1 MSNAARRDASVAE
14 GGNLILIRALRLSR
28 AEKEIPM
35 VVIRNVFHLKFGKA
49 REAVALMKEGL
60 ALQKK
65 VLAGEAYSTR
75 LLTDV
80 TGQNY
85 TLVLELSVAN
95 LATYEANAP
104 KLFAN
109 KDWQA
114 HYQKIVP
121 LVESGH
127 RDIYTVV
134 D

>member
-1 MSNAARRDASVAE
+1 
-14 GGNLILIRALRLSR
+14 
-28 AEKEIPM
+28 
-35 VVIRNVFHLKFGKA
+35 
-49 REAVALMKEGL
+49 MKEGL

-95 LATYEANAP
+95 LATYEANTP